1 MWKKPETET
10 PEPTPATR
18 PGPVTSTQSTDK
30 SVLGSS
36 LKIKGDLS
44 GTEDLVIQGQVE
56 GKVDLKKNSVTVGKN
71 GRVRADI
78 YAESIYV
85 EGEVQGNLY
94 GSEKV
99 VIRKSGSVH
108 GNISGPRVNLEDGAR
123 FKGSIDMDGGQEQTQ
138 TATSSRSKDQDEQ
151 KEKQSAVAS
160 ARSDSKV
167 QSSKEEE
174 KPSLGFKVGS
184 SSSKP

>member
-1 MWKKPETET
+1 
-10 PEPTPATR
+10 
-18 PGPVTSTQSTDK
+18 VTSTQPADK

-44 GTEDLVIQGQVE
+44 GTEDLVIQGLVE

-99 VIRKSGSVH
+99 VIRKSGNVR
-108 GNISGPRVNLEDGAR
+108 GNIKGPRVNLEDGAR
-123 FKGSIDMDGGQEQTQ
+123 FKGSIDMDGGQEQTE
-138 TATSSRSKDQDEQ
+138 AAASSRSKDQGEQ
-151 KEKQSAVAS
+151 KQSAVAS
-160 ARSDSKV
+160 GGSDSKA
-167 QSSKEEE
+167 QSSKGEE
-174 KPSLGFKVGS
+174 KPSL
-184 SSSKP
+184 